1 MPHVPLLPEMPEEPH
16 TRALFDRVRG
26 AMGPDFHM
34 PDLYRVLG
42 HAPAMFEAWL
52 DFAWPLRQRAKTP
65 RKLRE
70 LMILRGAQMS
80 GTTYEWAHH
89 LPMALAAGVGELQID
104 SLANWKQSTHFDAQE
119 RAALELAEEVTRG
132 PGASKQAI
140 ARLRLE
146 GFEEEALVEL
156 VLTASFYVCVGRLL
170 HSFEIQPEPGYEEQ
184 VQRMAPARFD

>member
-1 MPHVPLLPEMPEEPH
+1 
-16 TRALFDRVRG
+16 
-26 AMGPDFHM
+26 M

-70 LMILRGAQMS
+70 LMILRGAQMY

-89 LPMALAAGVGELQID
+89 LPMALAAGVSELQID

-140 ARLRLE
+140 ERLRLE

-184 VQRMAPARFD
+184 VKRMDPANFD

>member
-1 MPHVPLLPEMPEEPH
+1 MPHVPLLPEMPEAPH
-16 TRALFDRVRG
+16 ARALFDRVRG

-65 RKLRE
+65 RRLRE

-89 LPMALAAGVGELQID
+89 LPMALAAGVSELQID
-104 SLANWKQSTHFDAQE
+104 ALATWTQSHHFDAQE
-119 RAALELAEEVTRG
+119 RAALQLAEEVTQG

-140 ARLRLE
+140 ERLRLE
-146 GFEEEALVEL
+146 GFDEEALVEL
-156 VLTASFYVCVGRLL
+156 VLTASFYVSVGRLL
-170 HSFEIQPEPGYEEQ
+170 HSFEILPEPGYEHQ
-184 VQRMAPARFD
+184 VKRMNQAGFD